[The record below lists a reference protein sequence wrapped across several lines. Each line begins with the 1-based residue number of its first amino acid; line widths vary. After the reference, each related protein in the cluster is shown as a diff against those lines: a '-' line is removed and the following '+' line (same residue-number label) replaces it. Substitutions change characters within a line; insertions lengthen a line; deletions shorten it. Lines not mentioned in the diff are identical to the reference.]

1 MTTLKATVLADP
13 DWLREDL
20 KTAERMYGRKAGPRV
35 LGTVR
40 WYSASS
46 VIVAPST
53 ESLFTGKIADPSLDA
68 ITLNMQPDG
77 RYVDA
82 HSDRVLDGG
91 ILELGQAMR
100 TMLAT
105 VIPPMAEAC
114 GAGENALWAIAT
126 DSIANRL
133 LWAGDAA
140 TAVELAGQLA
150 EAIGTHLPRPRFTQV
165 GRTTIVKRASC
176 CLIYEIPQAD
186 KCASCPRQTPEE
198 RAERLR
204 GFG

>member
-1 MTTLKATVLADP
+1 MKATVLADP
-13 DWLREDL
+13 AWLREDL
-20 KTAERMYGRKAGPRV
+20 KTAERMYGRSAGPRV

-68 ITLNMQPDG
+68 LTLTMQPDG
-77 RYVDA
+77 RYIEA
-82 HSDRVLDGG
+82 RSDRVLDGG
-91 ILELGQAMR
+91 LPELGQAMHA
-100 TMLAT
+100 MLSA
-105 VIPPMAEAC
+105 VIPPMSEVC
-114 GAGENALWAIAT
+114 GATENALWAIAT

-133 LWAGDAA
+133 LWSGDAVR
-140 TAVELAGQLA
+140 AVELAGQLA
-150 EAIGTHLPRPRFTQV
+150 GAIGPDLPKPRFTQV

-176 CLIYEIPQAD
+176 CLIYEIPRAE

-198 RAERLR
+198 RAKRLR

>member
-1 MTTLKATVLADP
+1 MTAVKASVLADP
-13 DWLREDL
+13 DWLHEDL
-20 KTAERMYGRKAGPRV
+20 KTAERMYGRTAGPRV

-68 ITLNMQPDG
+68 VTLNMQPDG
-77 RYVDA
+77 RYIDA
-82 HSDRVLDGG
+82 RSDRVLDGG
-91 ILELGQAMR
+91 ILELGQAMH

-105 VIPPMAEAC
+105 VIPPMSEAC
-114 GAGENALWAIAT
+114 GAAENALWAIAT

-133 LWAGDAA
+133 LWSGAA
-140 TAVELAGQLA
+140 ERAVELAGQLA
-150 EAIGTHLPRPRFTQV
+150 EAIGPHLPRPRFTQV
-165 GRTTIVKRASC
+165 GRNTIVKRASC
-176 CLIYEIPQAD
+176 CLIYEIPRAD

-198 RAERLR
+198 RAARLR